1 MTNIV
6 VAVIVVEIKD
16 GFVGHQVAVVEE
28 QTVETNTVGQFE
40 VLGRVPVILSVKTQ
54 LAELHAGGRILL
66 TVITVSEADNLRSG
80 SIDEI
85 VNA

>member
-40 VLGRVPVILSVKTQ
+40 VLGRIPVILSVKTQ
-54 LAELHAGGRILL
+54 LAELNAGGRILL